1 MLLVFSQYAIVAGL
15 VGTAVAAALYM
26 TAVVRGQRSLL
37 AATPATRSQVLVGAS
52 GDLVDDLEGF
62 TEDAPAPAPAR
73 VPARSARPAPSG
85 PSASALARYGS
96 LVAWLAL
103 ACLTASLALRS
114 VVTGHGP
121 FVTQH
126 EFATSMAWGFLAMF
140 LFFEWRYR
148 ARTLALLVLPITAG
162 MELYALTQAT
172 TVDPLVPALQNSLLL
187 TTHIIV
193 AVFAYGAFAVSFA
206 AAALYL
212 AQAWI
217 PESLARVL
225 PKPEVLDRLGYRA
238 VVIGYPL
245 LTMVIVLGA
254 VWAEIAWGSY
264 WSWDPKETASLVTWL
279 IYGGYLH
286 ARVARGWVGRGAAW
300 LLVVAFASVILTF
313 VGNAFFGG
321 LHSYGIK

>member
-1 MLLVFSQYAIVAGL
+1 MLVYAQYAVIAGL
-15 VGTAVAAALYM
+15 VLTVVAAGAYIA
-26 TAVVRGQRSLL
+26 AVVKGYRATVAAPVRRSK
-37 AATPATRSQVLVGAS
+37 VLVGAGG
-52 GDLVDDLEGF
+52 GDLIDDLDLGLGEPATPGRSGGLS
-62 TEDAPAPAPAR
+62 AP
-73 VPARSARPAPSG
+73 
-85 PSASALARYGS
+85 ALARYG
-96 LVAWLAL
+96 AWLAG
-103 ACLTASLALRS
+103 LALVSLTVSLVLRAIA
-114 VVTGHGP
+114 TGHGP

-126 EFATSMAWGFLAMF
+126 EFAVSTSWGFLAVY

-162 MELYALTQAT
+162 MELYALSWDSAA
-172 TVDPLVPALQNSLLL
+172 DPLVPALQNSLLL

-193 AVFAYGAFAVSFA
+193 AIFAYGAFAVSFA
-206 AAALYL
+206 AAVLFL
-212 AQAWI
+212 AQDWI
-217 PESLARVL
+217 PERVARVL
-225 PKPEVLDRLGYRA
+225 PKTDVLDRLGYRA

-245 LTMVIVLGA
+245 LTLVIVLGA

-300 LLVVAFASVILTF
+300 LLVVAFTSVILTF

-321 LHSYGIK
+321 LHSYGVVK